1 MSVQPS
7 ARTFHKTVVHE
18 ARIGIWWRCGW
29 LNRNSLCGVL
39 KPLKELVPFYFFFSK
54 WRTFLFLDKAIP
66 FLILGGW
73 VLSSQGLTLI
83 YYQQIWIRPTS
94 FLFDSCRLVTKSV
107 VLEICPNHK
116 VWTSH
121 VSVSLFTKL
130 LYTIS
135 GRSFRCLDACSPM
148 LQWCSVIP
156 RGRIPVS
163 KSCVI
168 FIGSWHL
175 RTILRVWS

>member
-39 KPLKELVPFYFFFSK
+39 KPLKELVPFYFLFKMKDFS
-54 WRTFLFLDKAIP
+54 LFGQSNSFP
-66 FLILGGW
+66 HFGW
-73 VLSSQGLTLI
+73 MSLSSQGLTLI